1 MKLYKEEII
10 DMWWVSRK
18 QVGKRSNGDIN
29 KNSARV
35 YTNLRER
42 NVKAETVITTQ
53 MWKIDDPLE
62 LAVSIIRY
70 VTVYGV
76 EQVSVWLFSQ
86 LSCKKYYYLSWRMVW
101 RIL

>member
-42 NVKAETVITTQ
+42 NVKAET
-53 MWKIDDPLE
+53 
-62 LAVSIIRY
+62 
-70 VTVYGV
+70 
-76 EQVSVWLFSQ
+76 
-86 LSCKKYYYLSWRMVW
+86 
-101 RIL
+101 